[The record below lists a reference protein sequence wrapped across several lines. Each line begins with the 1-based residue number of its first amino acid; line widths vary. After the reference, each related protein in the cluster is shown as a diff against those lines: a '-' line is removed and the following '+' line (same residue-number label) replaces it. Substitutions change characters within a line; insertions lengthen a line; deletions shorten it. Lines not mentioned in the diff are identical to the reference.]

1 MNTKFAHKRHTL
13 ILKNFSKGKKF
24 KTKTSV
30 IPFGINIK
38 DYKINNIKLKL
49 YKKNFGSDFIIFV
62 GALRY
67 YKGLEYLLKAVSKTN
82 YKLLIVGK
90 GKMFKSVN
98 TYIKKNNINNVTIL
112 RNIKDTE
119 LSCLIKLSKCLVLPS
134 HLRSEA
140 FGFALLEGLM
150 FRKPLVSCN
159 IGTGTSFINID
170 KKTGFVVKPK
180 SSRSIRLALN
190 KIYNKNFNE
199 KKFQKNCKIRFE
211 KYFTQDKMVSKYFDL
226 YKSMINTSNRTY

>member
-1 MNTKFAHKRHTL
+1 SILTYHSDVVRQKNLKLIYKPLMNLF
-13 ILKNFSKGKKF
+13 FSKISRIVCSSQNYLKTSSDLKKF

-150 FRKPLVSCN
+150 F
-159 IGTGTSFINID
+159 
-170 KKTGFVVKPK
+170 
-180 SSRSIRLALN
+180 
-190 KIYNKNFNE
+190 
-199 KKFQKNCKIRFE
+199 
-211 KYFTQDKMVSKYFDL
+211 
-226 YKSMINTSNRTY
+226 